1 MKINNKD
8 VVQSYILT
16 TAKYDFSVYEKRILY
31 RLVEAFQHLLKGKRL
46 EGRLKVEKDLFG
58 EYNITMPISDFLVD
72 ENDHNHAR
80 VKKALKDLESKSFEY
95 EDDRVWE
102 LIRIIQSPSVL
113 KYDSLVTFRI
123 QPKIF
128 DAILNFSKGYR
139 KYELKTAMEFKSTYA
154 MRFYEL
160 LSGQKRHLTYKID
173 DLKLMFKVEGKY
185 KLTANFIRKVV
196 DVAKR
201 ELDEKSPYSFE
212 YKTNKLGR
220 KIISVTLYP
229 VYMAKNRDPLLERKE
244 LGKQVSPGWDLD
256 RIVVN
261 YLRENFGFTDVEIK
275 NNIDLFK
282 VAQRQIPD
290 FLYFLSEIRSNA
302 HKARVSPQAFVVGAV
317 RKKLKREK

>member
-46 EGRLKVEKDLFG
+46 ENRLKVEKDLFG
-58 EYNITMPISDFLVD
+58 DYNITMPISDFLVG
-72 ENDHNHAR
+72 ENDSNYAR

-102 LIRIIQSPSVL
+102 LIRIIQNPSVL

-160 LSGQKRHLTYKID
+160 LSGQKRPLTYRID
-173 DLKLMFKVEGKY
+173 DLKVMFRVEGKY

-229 VYMAKNRDPLLERKE
+229 VYMAKNRDPLLERKD
-244 LGKQVSPGWDLD
+244 LGKHVSLGWDLD

-261 YLRENFGFTDVEIK
+261 YLRENFGFTDVEVR

-282 VAQRQIPD
+282 AAQKQIPD

-317 RKKLKREK
+317 RKRLKREK